1 MPRCIITFTEPS
13 CCSICLHHFSDA
25 SMNGY
30 GTVSY
35 LRVVTE
41 DKKVH
46 CSFMLAKER
55 LTPIKSV
62 SIPRLELMAACIA
75 VQVDTFIRCET
86 DFQCYNSVFWTD
98 STPVLQMIHNT
109 STRYP
114 VFVANRLTKIEQGS
128 DPTQR
133 RCVDSKR
140 NASDHVSRGLSA
152 TGILSASRWFKGPEF
167 LYPEAENWPQAP
179 IHLPDLPEEFLVLHR
194 GKQKVSLVQVKCLSN
209 LPERFRKFSS

>member
-1 MPRCIITFTEPS
+1 
-13 CCSICLHHFSDA
+13 
-25 SMNGY
+25 
-30 GTVSY
+30 
-35 LRVVTE
+35 
-41 DKKVH
+41 
-46 CSFMLAKER
+46 
-55 LTPIKSV
+55 
-62 SIPRLELMAACIA
+62 MAACLA
-75 VQVDTFIRCET
+75 VQVDTFVRCET